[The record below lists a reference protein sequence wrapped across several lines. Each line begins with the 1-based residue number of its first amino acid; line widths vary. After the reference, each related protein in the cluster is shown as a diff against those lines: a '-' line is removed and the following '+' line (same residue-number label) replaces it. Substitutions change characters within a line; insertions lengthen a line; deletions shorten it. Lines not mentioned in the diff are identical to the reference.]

1 LKVVTLPFKNLPH
14 PGDESDRGVQ
24 ISRWLKTQGLNI
36 GKDFT
41 WRVDQNN
48 RELQFMFNG
57 DAEAWATMLTIKE
70 L

>member
-1 LKVVTLPFKNLPH
+1 MKIVTLPFREGTSEIETH
-14 PGDESDRGVQ
+14 RGVM
-24 ISRWLKTQGLNI
+24 ISRWLKEQGI
-36 GKDFT
+36 IMGRDYT

-57 DAEAWATMLTIKE
+57 DAEAWATMLTMKE

>member
-1 LKVVTLPFKNLPH
+1 MQIVTLPFKPNKE
-14 PGDESDRGVQ
+14 PGGESSRGVM
-24 ISRWLKTQGLNI
+24 ISRWLKEQGLVM

-41 WRVDQNN
+41 WRVDHIQ

-57 DAEAWATMLTIKE
+57 DAEQWATLITMKE

>member
-1 LKVVTLPFKNLPH
+1 MKVVTLPFKNLPH
-14 PGDESDRGVQ
+14 SGDESDRGVQ

-57 DAEAWATMLTIKE
+57 DAEAWATLISMRDL
-70 L
+70 